1 MQSCRDVSVGQW
13 LEKMEEEGVSASAES
28 YNAAIRYFA
37 SMRNGKGAL
46 AARSWFDRMLEA
58 GISATEETYTQMIAA
73 YAGANHTDE
82 AGQWLSKLAAT
93 GIRPHMSAYSAL
105 MQGYA
110 RAKDPAGVRQILDW
124 AVLEGLTPNAG
135 SYNIAI
141 RAFAE
146 AGDAASA
153 EEMYK
158 RLTVAGR
165 YPNEKTF
172 LFLIQCHAR
181 LLDFDRARA
190 WFKEMLS
197 MDVKPTFPIY
207 AAMIRGAAVAGRA
220 DETSETGSRFLEE
233 MSTRRM
239 TSKIDRSTWEAMMV
253 SALRCFDQAGD
264 QESVERW
271 IEYSE
276 DQGFPDLSPD
286 TKVWMQGFAL
296 KQPGCLWAVSD
307 IEKELKILE
316 EMKAEGEI
324 PTIWDFNKVMKAFAV
339 SQQPRF
345 SMAKAFL
352 MNTILPVT
360 QPNEITWT
368 LLLRLEPTAAIWSV
382 MSFKNKYPLVG
393 RLKEEE
399 DEEVTPAALIKAAER
414 GDLGRLRRQLKQ
426 GADITWAD
434 ADGLTALH
442 WAARSGKEAI
452 VELLLSAGADA
463 EGRDKKG
470 RTSLHWAA
478 TMGQAAVAEKLLEAT
493 DPEAE
498 AADAWLPL
506 HFAAQGGHVEVIQAL
521 LRRGADVNR
530 SPALRVVFAMISLAC
545 QWMPGNR
552 CNRAGD
558 GKRGVFTLE
567 SMVDMQAAISR
578 RHINVVLRQLFSD
591 FRSGKILEIDPLLD
605 KILALLPKK
614 NPKKISDA
622 YNQIVAEMS
631 DAGQPDLAKEWVSR
645 LRAAGY
651 ELQAL
656 QCNKLA
662 QAYFLK
668 GDELSALWWL
678 ENGLPRGT
686 TLRQNLGIF
695 VDTVTT
701 DGNKAGVGVVVKS
714 GRQHFGFIK
723 LEEPPFKL
731 YFRRKGIVDFDGKL
745 PSPGTRVR
753 FDVIQEE
760 DGQQLAT
767 NVVVAAAPP
776 AFVRSRYAWP
786 VPSAVRAQAPS
797 ECFPEPSEGFLSSLR
812 TMDEKVTVIV
822 TGLSGASLEVRA
834 RRDDSMLMVRQ
845 EASHALGIT
854 AWQLR
859 LLQLNGELANTGVLG
874 DLLPSE
880 EDTLDLTAVTMRHRP
895 DVLQNSEDLAMAL
908 GSRKG
913 ALNKHRENILQG
925 DIDFNY
931 KGNNLLERAVTNL
944 PPGDVE
950 EFASVL
956 MNGGADVNRSSR
968 DGYTPL
974 LSACSRGLAKVAQT
988 LLQRG
993 ARRQEV
999 GPRGSTALAEA
1010 LAFFKACV
1018 EYRAYERRLCCGLRS
1033 DSIEMARRQGLPEL
1047 TLARLRLSAAAT
1059 EKALLGSA
1067 GVTLT
1072 QEEILAKSG
1081 LDKSFAEGLGPDLW
1095 AGWPYAFLSFGLEI
1109 PTRAKTASQD
1119 FTNARSRILSFK
1131 LSQEKKEKPEPPC
1144 MPGLDYCDVESNMSY
1159 MKDYYVC
1166 DCPFCCPELY
1176 IGFEQW
1182 AHEIKTRNRKWMLSD
1197 RALRRRL
1204 ATAGA
1209 SGASRWP
1216 TASVGTRTRQ
1226 GWRAGCP
1233 QLTGGTMWRRHSGED
1248 TKSSGSFSLFR
1259 SSFGWTHA
1267 RCDGTPLS
1275 TPFPVKQAAV
1285 QTQTDDFDESLLL
1298 DLNAGEEGDV
1308 LKNLRDLP
1316 SVLEDALGECAQAKK
1331 FATAEVCSATAE
1343 HIETVKVCM
1352 SSQSS
1357 SSSRSSW
1364 AREAGGRT
1372 ALGQSVQ
1379 NIREAASRHIA
1390 SLRQNLSFSPAVAA
1404 GDEKRTTSHDKKK
1417 KKARALKLTAVPAS
1431 TPESGSGVT
1440 VVELGPPTDHMVLCR
1455 PPGGC

>member
-368 LLLRLEPTAAIWSV
+368 LLL
-382 MSFKNKYPLVG
+382 
-393 RLKEEE
+393 
-399 DEEVTPAALIKAAER
+399 
-414 GDLGRLRRQLKQ
+414 
-426 GADITWAD
+426 
-434 ADGLTALH
+434 
-442 WAARSGKEAI
+442 
-452 VELLLSAGADA
+452 
-463 EGRDKKG
+463 
-470 RTSLHWAA
+470 
-478 TMGQAAVAEKLLEAT
+478 
-493 DPEAE
+493 
-498 AADAWLPL
+498 
-506 HFAAQGGHVEVIQAL
+506 
-521 LRRGADVNR
+521 
-530 SPALRVVFAMISLAC
+530 
-545 QWMPGNR
+545 R